1 MRNYSHQHAT
11 QRKEAPG
18 RLDGVGGVGRVQSGS
33 SPAPAA
39 LSPHSGFPRPVV
51 LLRRP
56 QILAKLGICRSALHQ
71 WLDPD
76 SPYYVP
82 DMPQPIKLSE
92 RSRNSYWIEE
102 EIDLFIQQRIAQARQ
117 VAAQG
122 AQ

>member
-1 MRNYSHQHAT
+1 MRTYIQQHAVL
-11 QRKEAPG
+11 APEE
-18 RLDGVGGVGRVQSGS
+18 
-33 SPAPAA
+33 SPPRPG
-39 LSPHSGFPRPVV
+39 LPRPVV

-56 QILAKLGICRSALHQ
+56 QVLARLGICRSALHQ

-76 SPYYVP
+76 SPYHVP
-82 DMPQPIKLSE
+82 EMPQPIKLSQ

-102 EIDLFIQQRIAQARQ
+102 EIDQFIQQRVSQARR

>member
-1 MRNYSHQHAT
+1 MRTYIQELTHS
-11 QRKEAPG
+11 
-18 RLDGVGGVGRVQSGS
+18 
-33 SPAPAA
+33 APAGNPTRPG
-39 LSPHSGFPRPVV
+39 LPRPFV

-56 QILAKLGICRSALHQ
+56 QVLAKLGICRSALHQ

-76 SPYYVP
+76 SPYHVP

-92 RSRNSYWIEE
+92 RSRSSYWIEE
-102 EIDLFIQQRIAQARQ
+102 EVDLFIQQRVAQARQ